1 MEQPTSCPF
10 VLPDEA
16 DKISL
21 VSDLT
26 RRRQEKLGR
35 FPERIKL
42 ANRKIAYRRSEIEEW
57 SRDPEGWRAARNASR
72 SEAI

>member
-1 MEQPTSCPF
+1 MEQLTSPF

-21 VSDLT
+21 VCDLT

-35 FPERIKL
+35 FPARIKL
-42 ANRKIAYRRSEIEEW
+42 ANRKIAYLRSAIEEW
-57 SRDPEGWRAARNASR
+57 SKDPEGWRARNASQGKV
-72 SEAI
+72 A

>member
-1 MEQPTSCPF
+1 MEQITSPF

-21 VSDLT
+21 LCDLT

-42 ANRKIAYRRSEIEEW
+42 ANRKIAYRRRDIEEW
-57 SRDPEGWRAARNASR
+57 SRDPESWRIRNASLGAR
-72 SEAI
+72 

>member
-1 MEQPTSCPF
+1 MEQLTSPF

-21 VSDLT
+21 VCDLT

-42 ANRKIAYRRSEIEEW
+42 ANRKIAYLRSAIDDW
-57 SRDPEGWRAARNASR
+57 ARDPEGWRTRNASQR
-72 SEAI
+72 AAS